1 MRLCTRALNS
11 GSREISDSF
20 ATISLGPAGREMTR
34 VCSWI
39 STISLTSR
47 SSARV
52 NTSTLRPRSPR
63 RRATSATY
71 TLSPPASPTP
81 GVASGEV
88 CMLIIAT
95 RRGYSADVG
104 TQHLRRRQRRADR
117 VVRLLGEYP
126 GWRASQRVDPV
137 RHLPSRTRGK
147 VGVPGLH
154 IATLAGCDRPITLA
168 LSRAGPLPLRFSR
181 VRASQDQRSCA
192 VVLE

>member
-20 ATISLGPAGREMTR
+20 ATIALGPAGREMTR

-39 STISLTSR
+39 STISSTSR

-52 NTSTLRPRSPR
+52 NTSTFRPRSPR

-104 TQHLRRRQRRADR
+104 TQHLRPRQRRADR
-117 VVRLLGEYP
+117 VVRLLEEYP
-126 GWRASQRVDPV
+126 GLRTSQRVDPV
-137 RHLPSRTRGK
+137 RHLSSRTWGK
-147 VGVPGLH
+147 SESYRGLH
-154 IATLAGCDRPITLA
+154 IPTPAGSDRLITLA
-168 LSRAGPLPLRFSR
+168 LSRPGPLPL
-181 VRASQDQRSCA
+181 
-192 VVLE
+192 